1 MSFQVMI
8 ENRAKA
14 QKQLRKKITISLKH
28 EYKYLKCI
36 WSTWAV
42 SNKFQYNFYSMVH
55 SIH

>member
-1 MSFQVMI
+1 MI

-42 SNKFQYNFYSMVH
+42 SNEFQYNFYSMVH